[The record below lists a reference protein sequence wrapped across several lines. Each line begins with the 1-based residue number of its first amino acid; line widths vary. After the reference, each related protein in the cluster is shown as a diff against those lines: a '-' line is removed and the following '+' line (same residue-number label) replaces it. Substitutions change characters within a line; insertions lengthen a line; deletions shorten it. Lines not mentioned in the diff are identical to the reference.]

1 MSDQDV
7 TVTINFEDPLL
18 ASRYRSWVG
27 VMAAFHDFIFENLQE
42 QFIETPRSAWNA
54 FVQDEARKDVG

>member
-7 TVTINFEDPLL
+7 TVTTNFEDPLL

-27 VMAAFHDFIFENLQE
+27 VMAFHDFIFENLQE

-54 FVQDEARKDVG
+54 FAQD